1 MKIMVGIDLHGNNAM
16 CGLVDL
22 EGKRLLHKK
31 VPCQIGKVVEF
42 LGPYK
47 ERIERVAVES
57 TFNWYWLIDG
67 LQEAGYEVA
76 LANPAKIIQ
85 YEGLKKVDDKSDA
98 YHIAELMRLG
108 ILPTGHIYDRQSR
121 PVRDALRR
129 RLGWVQKR
137 TALYLSFKSLCAR
150 TLGVRMP
157 LKELKKLSVE
167 QARGMFSHRFDQLV
181 AQEQIELI
189 GRLNQ
194 SIESIEKQLLA
205 EVPQRPYY
213 RRLLTIPGIGEILAL
228 TITLETGPIERFA
241 SAGDY
246 ASYCRCVE
254 SQRLSNDKRKGRNNG
269 KCGNKY
275 LGWAFVE
282 ASNFARRYDPLSRQ
296 FHDQKESRTNG
307 IVATKAL
314 ACKLSKAAWHVM
326 REEVNYDP
334 RRVFPGIKQVEKK

>member
-1 MKIMVGIDLHGNNAM
+1 MKIMVGIDLHSNNAM
-16 CGLVDL
+16 CGLMDM

-31 VPCQIGKVVEF
+31 VPCELSKVVELLAPF
-42 LGPYK
+42 K
-47 ERIERVAVES
+47 EQIEMVGVES
-57 TFNWYWLIDG
+57 TFNWYWLVDG
-67 LQEAGYEVA
+67 LQDHGYRVV

-98 YHIAELMRLG
+98 YHLAELLRLG
-108 ILPTGHIYDRQSR
+108 ILPTGHIYDRNSR

-129 RLGWVQKR
+129 RLGLVQKR
-137 TALYLSFKSLCAR
+137 TALYLSFESLCAR
-150 TLGVRMP
+150 TLGVKMP

-167 QARGMFSHRFDQLV
+167 QASGLFTHRFDQLV
-181 AQEQIELI
+181 AREQIELI
-189 GRLNQ
+189 RRVSQ
-194 SIESIEKQLLA
+194 SIELIEG
-205 EVPQRPYY
+205 EVLGVASKLPYY
-213 RRLLTIPGIGEILAL
+213 RRLLTLPGIGVILGL

-254 SQRLSNDKRKGRNNG
+254 SQRWSNDKVKGRNNG

-282 ASNFARRYDPLSRQ
+282 GSNFARRYDAPSRQ
-296 FHDQKESRTNG
+296 FYDQKQSQTNT

-326 REEVNYDP
+326 SEDVNYDP
-334 RRVFPGIKQVEKK
+334 RRVFPGLSK

>member
-1 MKIMVGIDLHGNNAM
+1 MKIMVGIDLHSNNAM
-16 CGLVDL
+16 CGLMDMA
-22 EGKRLLHKK
+22 GKRLLHKK
-31 VPCQIGKVVEF
+31 VPCQMSKVLELLDPF
-42 LGPYK
+42 K
-47 ERIERVAVES
+47 EQIERVAVES

-67 LQEAGYEVA
+67 LEDAGYEVV
-76 LANPAKIIQ
+76 LANPAKIVQ
-85 YEGLKKVDDKSDA
+85 YEGLKKVDDKSEA
-98 YHIAELMRLG
+98 YHLAELMRLG

-137 TALYLSFKSLCAR
+137 TALYLSFTSLCAR
-150 TLGVRMP
+150 TLGVKVP
-157 LKELKKLSVE
+157 LKELKKLSAE
-167 QARGMFSHRFDQLV
+167 EARGMFSHRFDQLV

-194 SIESIEKQLLA
+194 SIESVEKQLLA

-213 RRLLTIPGIGEILAL
+213 RRLLSIPGIGVILGL

-241 SAGDY
+241 SAGNY
-246 ASYCRCVE
+246 ASYSRCVE
-254 SQRLSNDKRKGRNNG
+254 SQRLSNDKLKGRNNR

-282 ASNFARRYDPLSRQ
+282 ASNFARRYDPLSR
-296 FHDQKESRTNG
+296 TNG

-326 REEVNYDP
+326 SEDVNYDP
-334 RRVFPGIKQVEKK
+334 RRVFPGVNQAENK